1 MLYRILC
8 LVISLPKFAC
18 DSCANRNDRSGSY
31 IGTTDTTKHGLMI
44 VDPPFL

>member
-8 LVISLPKFAC
+8 LVILLPKFAC
-18 DSCANRNDRSGSY
+18 DSCANRNDSNGKYTNTSQY
-31 IGTTDTTKHGLMI
+31 GLMI

>member
-8 LVISLPKFAC
+8 LVILLPKFAC
-18 DSCANRNDRSGSY
+18 DSCANRNDSNDLY
-31 IGTTDTTKHGLMI
+31 TGTTGHGLKI

>member
-18 DSCANRNDRSGSY
+18 DSCANRNDSNGSY
-31 IGTTDTTKHGLMI
+31 IDTTKHGLMI